1 MDQQDEIWRRFLE
14 DSEHAIRRTAPREPS
29 ARERIE
35 AAARARAAYAPSA
48 ESQARSEIEAV
59 GDLWQP
65 TAAPVRPPWKTLDG
79 RGRLWRA
86 TRIVGT
92 VSALIAV
99 LATMS
104 RLSTGPA
111 LRTEPHIGVTLEQS
125 EEASDGLRSTAP
137 SP

>member
-35 AAARARAAYAPSA
+35 AADQFRAAYDPSA
-48 ESQARSEIEAV
+48 SQARSEIEAV

-65 TAAPVRPPWKTLDG
+65 TAAPVRPPWRTLDG

-104 RLSTGPA
+104 RLSTGPT

-125 EEASDGLRSTAP
+125 EEASDGLRPTAP